1 MVKIHQLKR
10 EIKDTLHNA
19 LSTLFKL
26 HFNIYLVYQGFL
38 GGSAVKIP
46 PNAGDA
52 GLIPGLGRSHGEGN
66 GSPLQYSCLGNNM
79 DSGAW
84 RAIVHGV
91 TKELDKTA

>member
-52 GLIPGLGRSHGEGN
+52 GLIPGLGSQRYQGNISCKDGLNKGQKWYGPNRS
-66 GSPLQYSCLGNNM
+66 
-79 DSGAW
+79 
-84 RAIVHGV
+84 RRF
-91 TKELDKTA
+91 

>member
-66 GSPLQYSCLGNNM
+66 GSPLQYSCLGNPM
-79 DSGAW
+79 DRGTR
-84 RAIVHGV
+84 RATVHGV
-91 TKELDKTA
+91 SKESDTT

>member
-19 LSTLFKL
+19 LAILFKL

-52 GLIPGLGRSHGEGN
+52 GFIPGLGRSPREGN
-66 GSPLQYSCLGNNM
+66 GSPLQYSCLGNPM
-79 DSGAW
+79 DRGAW
-84 RAIVHGV
+84 QATSMESQRDTTEA
-91 TKELDKTA
+91 T